1 MMPDSNNCKSPG
13 KNNGRNEMKKKL
25 AEYCRSLA
33 IEYVGIAPAEPY
45 LDFEK
50 IWRSQVR
57 KGYISGFEES
67 DTAKRVYPELTLE
80 DARSVIV
87 CLFPYYT
94 GTDDYSANDYPGTDV
109 RANISKYAR
118 SIDYHTIIMDKLRR
132 IAMFMENG
140 IDGFRWKAFA
150 DSGPFSDRY
159 LAWKAGLGFRG
170 INNHIITDKYGSY
183 VFIGYILNNFPFEAD
198 DPQDRTCLQCLECVR
213 KCPGQCI
220 MGDFTI
226 NPKRCKSYITQKKGG
241 LSPEDIQILKKHDL
255 IWGCDVCQ
263 DVCPHNRNVH
273 STPMK
278 EFREDLLYSVDID
291 GLKRI
296 SNREFRKKYGNRS
309 FSWRGKEILIRNHEI
324 IHGR

>member
-1 MMPDSNNCKSPG
+1 MMPDHNCKSTG
-13 KNNGRNEMKKKL
+13 FGSFRIDMKKKL
-25 AEYCRSLA
+25 AEYCRSLD
-33 IEYVGIAPAEPY
+33 IGYVGIAPAEPY
-45 LDFEK
+45 HDFGK
-50 IWRSQVR
+50 TWRRQVE
-57 KGYISGFEES
+57 KGYISGFEER

-94 GTDDYSANDYPGTDV
+94 KTDDHPETGDDPGTDG
-109 RANISKYAR
+109 RANIAKYAR
-118 SIDYHTIIMDKLRR
+118 SIDYHIIIMEKLER
-132 IAMFMENG
+132 IAMFLEDN

-170 INNHIITDKYGSY
+170 INGHIITDKYGSY